1 MGNVRVRKRRGG
13 EEITEDEQ
21 KVRGGREKIYR
32 REKNTGSK
40 EGQGT

>member
-1 MGNVRVRKRRGG
+1 M
-13 EEITEDEQ
+13 TEDEQ

-40 EGQGT
+40 EGQGTYHDPCGTTLFTL